1 MLQPAIY
8 YYNIK
13 KSNRIYLL
21 ILVPVT
27 NYYDKT
33 TK

>member
-1 MLQPAIY
+1 MLQPTIY
-8 YYNIK
+8 YYNIN

-27 NYYDKT
+27 NYCDKT